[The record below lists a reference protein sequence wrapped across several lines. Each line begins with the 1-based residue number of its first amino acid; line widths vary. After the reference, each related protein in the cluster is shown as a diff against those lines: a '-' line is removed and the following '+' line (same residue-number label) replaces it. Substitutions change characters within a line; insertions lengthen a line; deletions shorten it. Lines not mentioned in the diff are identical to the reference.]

1 MRYRLNW
8 LKVGK
13 TRVLL
18 TCEGGA
24 LAELK
29 PKAVVS
35 APLRFVLRLEGGRT
49 RG

>member
-24 LAELK
+24 LAEIET
-29 PKAVVS
+29 
-35 APLRFVLRLEGGRT
+35 EGGRF
-49 RG
+49 RAASLCSPP